1 MFLVSDTSGVPS
13 TQDIRASHGVS
24 PPQVGEF
31 YEAMGTDAVVLVQW
45 AGLNPMGST
54 HMPPR
59 AGCPHMNIRRTLQS
73 LVEEANLSVVCLLT
87 VKLWLIRAL
96 LRESWPL
103 MDSLLKAIGLPER
116 AADAEWDC
124 MPVSESERTD

>member
-1 MFLVSDTSGVPS
+1 MCKGLAEVLISQAASQLQGTLIKLQQRSPS
-13 TQDIRASHGVS
+13 AKLAGKPDMLRSV
-24 PPQVGEF
+24 QVGEF

-73 LVEEANLSVVCLLT
+73 LVEEANLSVVCTPASPVSL
-87 VKLWLIRAL
+87 
-96 LRESWPL
+96 PL
-103 MDSLLKAIGLPER
+103 Q
-116 AADAEWDC
+116 AEWC
-124 MPVSESERTD
+124 YRHLGLWQGNAL